1 MLELVGLG
9 GLTLNLMFTLFFAG
23 MLIQYLLVY
32 FTLMGTRPDKSA
44 VAFEVL
50 LLCFLAWISWFIGIL
65 KDNLFNGLILLP
77 GADLR
82 LALIPAIILG
92 FWLSGRIRR
101 LRFALSALML
111 LLLLPVFD
119 GVLGGMLGLRLAAS
133 GAPLILLSLI
143 ELANRIADFR
153 KSITGLSVK
162 EALDQL
168 PDGMLFAGPGGQPV
182 SVNRQARKMI
192 GSLGLSPYD
201 RIDVLWD
208 KLMCHPDRV
217 KRDDGQD
224 GLLICLKEGPCFYLL
239 KYPIEIKHRRFTQL
253 YLRDVSK
260 EFCVSRQIEDENRRL
275 EENALELKQL
285 LELAEENARRKEILD
300 SRARL
305 HDILSQRLS
314 LTHVLL
320 SGLEKTPVE
329 KQLEEIKGLLA
340 SVGQDLFYEPEL
352 SPQAR
357 LEQLLRIYQ
366 TIGID
371 IACEG
376 WLPASDKISDVFVK
390 ILREAFSN
398 ALRHAGATRISVR
411 FDEGGSD
418 HGMTVSNNGYCP
430 AEPPK
435 EGNGIQNMRVRL
447 EPYGG
452 KLTVETEFEFTI
464 RVCVADT
471 VICAGSASSS
481 MVGV

>member
-9 GLTLNLMFTLFFAG
+9 GLTLNLIFTLFFAG
-23 MLIQYLLVY
+23 MLIQCLLVY
-32 FTLMGTRPDKSA
+32 FTVMVGTQPNKSA
-44 VAFEVL
+44 VAFEAL

-77 GADLR
+77 GAYLR
-82 LALIPAIILG
+82 LTLIPTVILG
-92 FWLSGRIRR
+92 FWLTGRIRR

-111 LLLLPVFD
+111 LLLLPIFD
-119 GVLGGMLGLRLAAS
+119 GILGGMPGLRLAAS
-133 GAPLILLSLI
+133 GVPLILLSLI

-153 KSITGLSVK
+153 KNITGLSVK

-168 PDGMLFAGPGGQPV
+168 PDGMLFAGSGGRPV
-182 SVNRQARKMI
+182 SVNRQARKII
-192 GSLGLSPYD
+192 GGLGLSPYD

-208 KLMCHPDRV
+208 KLACHPDRL
-217 KRDDGQD
+217 KGDDGQD
-224 GLLICLKEGPCFYLL
+224 GLLICLKEGLCFYFL

-253 YLRDVSK
+253 YLRDVTK

-275 EENALELKQL
+275 EENALELKRL
-285 LELAEENARRKEILD
+285 LALAEENARRKEILD

-320 SGLEKTPVE
+320 SGLEKKPVK

-352 SPQAR
+352 TPQVR
-357 LEQLLRIYQ
+357 LEQLVRIYR

-371 IACEG
+371 IAFEG
-376 WLPASDKISDVFVK
+376 RLPASDKISDVFVK
-390 ILREAFSN
+390 ILREALSN
-398 ALRHAGATRISVR
+398 ALRHAGATRIFVR

-430 AEPPK
+430 SEPPK
-435 EGNGIQNMRVRL
+435 EGNGIQNMRARL
-447 EPYGG
+447 ESLDGS
-452 KLTVETEFEFTI
+452 LTIKTECEFVI
-464 RVCVADT
+464 HICVPS
-471 VICAGSASSS
+471 VSLE
-481 MVGV
+481 

>member
-9 GLTLNLMFTLFFAG
+9 GLTLNLMFALFFAG
-23 MLIQYLLVY
+23 MLIQCLLVY
-32 FTLMGTRPDKSA
+32 FTLMGTQPNKSA
-44 VAFEVL
+44 VAFEAL

-82 LALIPAIILG
+82 MALIPAIILG
-92 FWLSGRIRR
+92 FWLTVRIRR

-119 GVLGGMLGLRLAAS
+119 GVSGGMLGLRLAVS
-133 GAPLILLSLI
+133 GAPLILLGLI
-143 ELANRIADFR
+143 EMAKRIADFR
-153 KSITGLSVK
+153 KNITGLSVK

-168 PDGMLFAGPGGQPV
+168 PDGMLFAGSSGQPV
-182 SVNRQARKMI
+182 SVNRQARKII
-192 GSLGLSPYD
+192 GGLGLSPYD

-208 KLMCHPDRV
+208 KLACHPNRV
-217 KRDDGQD
+217 KGDDGQD
-224 GLLICLKEGPCFYLL
+224 GLLICLKEGPCFYFL

-253 YLRDVSK
+253 YLRDVTT

-275 EENALELKQL
+275 EENALKLKRL

-314 LTHVLL
+314 LTRVLL

-352 SPQAR
+352 TPQAR
-357 LEQLLRIYQ
+357 LEQLVRLYQ

-376 WLPASDKISDVFVK
+376 RLPASDKISDVFVK
-390 ILREAFSN
+390 ILREALSN
-398 ALRHAGATRISVR
+398 ALRHAGATRIFVR
-411 FDEGGSD
+411 FDEGESG
-418 HGMTVSNNGYCP
+418 HGMSVSNNGYCP
-430 AEPPK
+430 SEPPK
-435 EGNGIQNMRVRL
+435 EGNGIQNMRTRL
-447 EPYGG
+447 ESFDGS
-452 KLTVETEFEFTI
+452 LMIETESEFVI
-464 RVCVADT
+464 RICVPS
-471 VICAGSASSS
+471 VSLE
-481 MVGV
+481 